1 MPVNP
6 DRQASTRCPWSL
18 RYLARLPTAAPNNPG
33 VPRLT
38 ATVAHPEPASMPTN
52 HLDYDDAIEYLYR
65 LINYEKTGDL
75 KPYPFRLKRMHE
87 LVHLL
92 DLSGVAGAGLPLIH
106 IAGTKGKGSTA
117 TMAAAMLTACGVRTG
132 LYTSPHLLRIEERF
146 KVDGREPSRDEM
158 VELIAE
164 VREAAQNLAANG
176 FGKPTFFE
184 LTTTI
189 ALSYFRRQACQA
201 VVLEVGL
208 GGLLDSTNVCHPAVT
223 AITSIG
229 LDHQHILGETIA
241 EIAFQKAGIIKPS
254 IPVVCGVREGDAAAV
269 IEQVAREQGAPL
281 FKIGRDFDFRLTL
294 DDDRWGSRFDLL
306 AKDPRFRPRQGWSLP
321 LPGEHQGHN
330 AAVACALID
339 LLDPERIRTPL
350 EAQGRGLAAVRCAGR
365 IERFRLADGTEV
377 ILDTSHNVESISA
390 LCDFLQRTSASR
402 LRTVIF
408 GTSKDKPYA
417 GMLAK
422 LEAIADRLILTRY
435 HGNPRFRETGDLLAA
450 VRDHGRVI
458 VEETPSQALRLA
470 QSFDVPPTE
479 HQIVICGSFFLAAEL
494 LPLIERS

>member
-1 MPVNP
+1 
-6 DRQASTRCPWSL
+6 
-18 RYLARLPTAAPNNPG
+18 
-33 VPRLT
+33 
-38 ATVAHPEPASMPTN
+38 MPTN

-65 LINYEKTGDL
+65 LINYEKTGDS

-87 LVHLL
+87 LVRLL

-117 TMAAAMLTACGVRTG
+117 TMAAAMLTACGLRTG

-146 KVDGREPSRDEM
+146 TVDGREPNRDEM

-164 VREAAQNLAANG
+164 VREAAQSLAAKG

-184 LTTTI
+184 LTTTV

-208 GGLLDSTNVCHPAVT
+208 GGLLDSTNVCHPTVT

-241 EIAFQKAGIIKPS
+241 EIAFQKAGIVKPS
-254 IPVVCGVREGDAAAV
+254 IPVVCGVREGDAAVV
-269 IEQVAREQGAPL
+269 IERVASEQGAPL
-281 FKIGRDFDFRLTL
+281 FKIGRDFDYRLTL
-294 DDDRWGSRFDLL
+294 DDDRWGSRFDLV
-306 AKDPRFRPRQGWSLP
+306 AKDPRFRTRQGWSLP

-330 AAVACALID
+330 AALACALID
-339 LLDPERIRTPL
+339 LLDPETIRTPL
-350 EAQGRGLAAVRCAGR
+350 EAQGRGLAAVRCTGR

-390 LCDFLQRTSASR
+390 LCDFLRRTSAPQ

-417 GMLAK
+417 EMLAN

-450 VRDHGRVI
+450 VRDHGRVS
-458 VEETPSQALRLA
+458 VEQTPLQALRLA
-470 QSFDVPPTE
+470 QSFDVPPAE

-494 LPLIERS
+494 LPLIDRS